1 MNRNLRLLNKMDP
14 DSIGRFLLDR
24 FFSFLKYLSVAVG
37 FVGVAY
43 LGQSGKDGGFIM
55 DLWNAAKT
63 ASPFAAMF
71 AILFFLDE
79 RRERREAQ
87 RQCNE
92 RTISFVEAT
101 NTQSTTLEK
110 MIEAIEHLRVLL
122 SRRRRSKRNTTK

>member
-1 MNRNLRLLNKMDP
+1 MES
-14 DSIGRFLLDR
+14 DSIARFLADR

-43 LGQSGKDGGFIM
+43 LGQTGKDGGFIM

-92 RTISFVEAT
+92 RTISFVEST
-101 NTQSTTLEK
+101 NTQSTTLENI
-110 MIEAIEHLRVLL
+110 IEAINQLRATL
-122 SRRRRSKRNTTK
+122 SRRRRKASALVAAAKKKRQSE

>member
-1 MNRNLRLLNKMDP
+1 MEP
-14 DSIGRFLLDR
+14 DNNIGRFLLDR

-43 LGQSGKDGGFIM
+43 LGQTGKDGGFIR
-55 DLWNAAKT
+55 DLWDAAKT

-92 RTISFVEAT
+92 RTISFVEST
-101 NTQSTTLEK
+101 NTQATALESL
-110 MIEAIEHLRVLL
+110 IEAINHLRTTL
-122 SRRRRSKRNTTK
+122 SRRRRKVTALAAEAKKKREER